1 LPHQISTRVKLTT
14 TDEAAHLQLRTKNN
28 L

>member
-1 LPHQISTRVKLTT
+1 VKLTT